1 VNRGIALLLAVIGG
15 AAVALALSMFGTAA
29 IVGVLWI
36 FVFGDD
42 PWPGWVEPALN
53 IAIPLVGL
61 GLWAL
66 SSWAIWSRLVRP
78 SGPA

>member
-1 VNRGIALLLAVIGG
+1 VNRWVALLLAIIGG
-15 AAVALALSMFGTAA
+15 AAVALALSMFATAA
-29 IVGVLWI
+29 IVGLLWI

-53 IAIPLVGL
+53 VAIPIVGL
-61 GLWAL
+61 ALWAL
-66 SSWAIWSRLVRP
+66 FGWVIWSKLRRA